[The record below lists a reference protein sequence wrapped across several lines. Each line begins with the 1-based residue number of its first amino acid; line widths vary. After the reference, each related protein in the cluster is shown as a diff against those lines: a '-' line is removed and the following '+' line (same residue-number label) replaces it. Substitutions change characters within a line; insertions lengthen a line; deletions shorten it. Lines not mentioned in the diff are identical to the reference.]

1 MSWRCWLG
9 DTMTG
14 LIDRPI
20 DLPSFSWSVSVA
32 DSSLATNRQ
41 AGAGTED
48 WSGVTVP
55 WTAISE
61 RTPEGRAAALSPLR
75 RSLVLC
81 WDDGSGGVGTP
92 VLWGAIGQRSDSWL
106 DTTFSVD
113 SAMSMLSQRVAVP
126 ELAFGTGAGSTSP
139 GRTTLVGSARSI
151 MCQLVALCAGQKPG
165 SALPIDLPYLS
176 EAGSHSLELAHYDV
190 GNLAC
195 SDLVSGLMS
204 EDGGPDVQLRP
215 YLYDSTHVRL
225 RLVAGSDSEPGL
237 PQGAISTL
245 TFFPG
250 GGTMQN
256 LSADHVGPV
265 QRVYATGSGTDEAQL
280 CHLSEDLGLCMT
292 ADPWPLC
299 ESVAADSDLDSAA
312 SVAALGDGALAA
324 SSSPL
329 VQLSCDVDLA
339 DPMVPAPGE
348 LWPGELVDLLVE
360 GFPTLPGG
368 TYRCRLQSMSG
379 DQSTTVRLK
388 FDPMADP
395 IGG

>member
-1 MSWRCWLG
+1 
-9 DTMTG
+9 MTG
-14 LIDRPI
+14 LLDRPV
-20 DLPSFSWSVSVA
+20 DLPSFSWSVSVSE
-32 DSSLATNRQ
+32 SSLATNRQ

-75 RSLVLC
+75 RFLALC
-81 WDDGSGGVGTP
+81 WDDGSGGIGTP

-139 GRTTLVGSARSI
+139 GRTELAGSARSI
-151 MCQLVALCAGQKPG
+151 VCQLIAICAGQKPG
-165 SALPIDLPYLS
+165 SALPIDLPYIS
-176 EAGSHSLELAHYDV
+176 ETGSRTLELAHYDV

-195 SDLVSGLMS
+195 SDLVSRIAS
-204 EDGGPDVQLRP
+204 ESEGPDVQLRP
-215 YLYDSTHVRL
+215 YLADQSHVRL
-225 RLVAGSDSEPGL
+225 RLVAGSDTEPGL
-237 PQGAISTL
+237 PQDAVRTL

-256 LSADHVGPV
+256 LSVDRVGPV

-299 ESVAADSDLDSAA
+299 ETVATDSDLDDAA
-312 SVAALGDGALAA
+312 SVAALGDGTLAA

-329 VQLSCDVDLA
+329 AQLSCDVDLA
-339 DPMVPAPGE
+339 DPMAPPPGE
-348 LWPGELVDLLVE
+348 L
-360 GFPTLPGG
+360 
-368 TYRCRLQSMSG
+368 
-379 DQSTTVRLK
+379 
-388 FDPMADP
+388 
-395 IGG
+395 